1 MNRLLRNLT
10 LGVVCS
16 GLGLWLACDSA
27 TPTAP
32 SGTILTITAN
42 PSQIGLSGTS
52 QITVIGRRPD
62 GNPLNPG
69 TEVFFSTSR
78 GTITPTVTTV
88 DDAGIA
94 TAVLRGD
101 GRAGAANVTASV
113 STSSGGGGGGGG
125 GGEGGGGPTTGI
137 GSVSTTVQI
146 GNDPEDV
153 PTLLV
158 TVSPNTLFV
167 TETGQVTV
175 IARNSDGS
183 PVAAG
188 ERVILTADLGS
199 IQPNNPRV
207 GADGVATA
215 TFVAG
220 TQQGTATIT
229 AVLGSSEAA
238 TATVTIQDQ
247 PTQMVLSTNQAQIGN
262 DDTTINLTAVV
273 SNAQGEGISQRPVTF
288 TVEPAVGNF
297 NPSSVVLTTTQ
308 GIATTALAV
317 EGELTSSGQK
327 IKITASTPSASGA
340 IERAVEVTVTNSGN

>member
-16 GLGLWLACDSA
+16 GLGFLLACDSA

-32 SGTILTITAN
+32 SGTVLTITAN
-42 PSQIGLSGTS
+42 PSQIGLSGSS

-69 TEVFFSTSR
+69 TEIFFSTSR

-88 DDAGIA
+88 DDAGVA

-101 GRAGAANVTASV
+101 GRAGSASVTASV
-113 STSSGGGGGGGG
+113 STTRGGGG
-125 GGEGGGGPTTGI
+125 GGEGGEGGGSTTGI
-137 GSVSTTVQI
+137 GSVSTNVQI
-146 GNDPEDV
+146 GNDPEDR

-167 TETGQVTV
+167 TETGEVTV

-183 PVAAG
+183 PVADG
-188 ERVILTADLGS
+188 ERVVLTTDLGRV
-199 IQPNNPRV
+199 QPNNPRV

-215 TFVAG
+215 TFLAG

-229 AVLGSSEAA
+229 AILGSSEAA
-238 TATVTIQDQ
+238 NTTVTIQDQ
-247 PTQMVLSTNQAQIGN
+247 PTQMVLSTNQTQIGN
-262 DDTTINLTAVV
+262 DDATINLTAIV

-288 TVEPAVGNF
+288 TVEPAVGDF
-297 NPSSVVLTTTQ
+297 MPSSVILTTTQ
-308 GIATTALAV
+308 GIATTALV
-317 EGELTSSGQK
+317 VDGELTSSGQK
-327 IKITASTPSASGA
+327 ITITATTPSASGG
-340 IERAVEVTVTNSGN
+340 IERKVEVTVTNSGN